1 MPLRLSFPGPMWVEC
16 ERVQRLI
23 SYSFWRSRVC
33 LICDYCL
40 FSLFSLISLSAR
52 NERSAET
59 VLKCWLY
66 YVTAANPPATMNLL
80 LCTLYMAG
88 ATAMQVRIV

>member
-59 VLKCWLY
+59 VLKCWLSKSIQR
-66 YVTAANPPATMNLL
+66 TSAKAAHSKV
-80 LCTLYMAG
+80 CC
-88 ATAMQVRIV
+88 